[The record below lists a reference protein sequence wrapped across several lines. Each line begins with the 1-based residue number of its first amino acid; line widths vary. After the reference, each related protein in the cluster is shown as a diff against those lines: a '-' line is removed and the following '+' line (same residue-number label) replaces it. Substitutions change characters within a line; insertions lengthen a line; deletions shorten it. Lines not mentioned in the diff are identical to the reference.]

1 MNKLT
6 LFLADDHH
14 IVRQGLIKLLET
26 EPDID
31 IIGDSDNGQQTIQ
44 MVKQFQPDI
53 LVVDLMMPGING
65 IEVTRQVS
73 KLSQKT
79 RTVILSMYGN
89 ESYVIEA
96 FKAGAK
102 AYVLKESTADE
113 LVVAIHHAA
122 SNHRYLSQALSEKA
136 IEAYIRKEKDVKL
149 DPYETLTM
157 REREIFNMVIQ
168 DFTNIQIASQLC
180 LSRRTVEVH
189 RRNLMH
195 KLGIHSQRE
204 LLNFAMQRG
213 MIPSGPAPQEEK
225 K

>member
-14 IVRQGLIKLLET
+14 IVRQGLIKLLEA
-26 EPDID
+26 EPDIN
-31 IIGDSDNGQQTIQ
+31 IIGDADNGQQTIR

-73 KLSQKT
+73 KLSPKT
-79 RTVILSMYGN
+79 HTVILSMYGN

-136 IEAYIRKEKDVKL
+136 IEAFIRKDKEGKI
-149 DPYETLTM
+149 DPYENLTT
-157 REREIFNMVIQ
+157 REREIFNMIIQ
-168 DFTNIQIASQLC
+168 DLTSTQIASQLC

-195 KLGIHSQRE
+195 KLGIRSQRE
-204 LLNFAMQRG
+204 LLNFAIQRG
-213 MIPSGPAPQEEK
+213 MIPSNSASPGE
-225 K
+225 